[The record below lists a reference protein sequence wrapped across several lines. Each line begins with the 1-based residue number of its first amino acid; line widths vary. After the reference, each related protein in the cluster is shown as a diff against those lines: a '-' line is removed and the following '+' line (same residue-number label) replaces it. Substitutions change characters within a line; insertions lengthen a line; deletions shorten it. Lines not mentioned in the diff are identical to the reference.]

1 MFKRKPLFIA
11 ALIFSHPLYADH
23 TDGTLTLNTMG
34 VTANVNQS
42 TLGGIDVK
50 SLPIASTIV
59 NSEEIK
65 RLKYVD
71 PDELLDRIPGESM
84 TRNLRIPNGGK
95 SYTISQLDGNAMAN
109 PLAGATQH
117 FGTDV
122 SAQDIERIEIFKGPV
137 SALYGN
143 NAFGGTINVITKGT
157 GQLPEQA
164 SRAWFEAGQYN
175 RFRGGLSTQGE
186 IEGVGYMLDYST
198 WILEAYR
205 KQAKIKE
212 PSDLT
217 TDAFTGEKT
226 PGEERQQLS
235 SKFIFHPDDVSSL
248 VLRGSYFNRHE
259 TGWSE
264 LKQSEFDADDSQSG
278 SKLGFYTDEETY
290 IGSAAYKREVTDVD
304 HLDVSFSYQY
314 NDAVGPAVRGGAKD
328 DLDTDITGELRWKH
342 DFDFL
347 NANLIV
353 GTNIYWGQSDDMNP
367 ESNTRS
373 RGRVRNNPKT
383 FELSTTNINAGFAQ
397 LQFSPIEN
405 LTVTAGGRHESI
417 ELTYDKSDASG
428 NAISGLTN
436 LSKSFDATLPK
447 VGVTYDFFE
456 NQRVFFGYGEGF
468 LAPTTGALWTSTR
481 SDPNPNLIPEEAE
494 HFEVGLRG
502 QLPFKGFEVTYDLSY
517 YNQDITN
524 YIVDSRQC
532 ATCPGQYLNAGK
544 VNIEGVESVFEYQ
557 PLDWLRLGVT
567 HTFADNIYVDYTDGD
582 GVNYNGEEM
591 RRSPHHHINGRVA
604 VMPIEGLAIELGV
617 DHQTDYS
624 TADMASDDPAG
635 RFQRDPRINL
645 RATYDKG
652 PYELWFHALNMGDV
666 KEDRVGW
673 SGRDGERNIRTV
685 NGLEIYGGIAYNF

>member
-1 MFKRKPLFIA
+1 MFKRKSLFVA
-11 ALIFSHPLYADH
+11 ALISTNAVYADH
-23 TDGTLTLNTMG
+23 LTLDSMA
-34 VTANVNQS
+34 VTANVNEA
-42 TLGGIDVK
+42 TLGGIAIK

-65 RLKYVD
+65 RLKFVD

-95 SYTISQLDGNAMAN
+95 SYTLSQIDGNALAN

-143 NAFGGTINVITKGT
+143 NAFGGTINVVTKGSA
-157 GQLPEQA
+157 QLPEQS
-164 SRAWFEAGQYN
+164 SRAWFETGQYN

-186 IEGVGYMLDYST
+186 FEGVGYMLDYST
-198 WILEAYR
+198 WNLEAYR
-205 KQAKIKE
+205 KQTNIDEALG
-212 PSDLT
+212 PDT
-217 TDAFTGEKT
+217 TKT

-235 SKFIFHPDDVSSL
+235 SKFIFHPDEVSSL
-248 VLRGSYFNRHE
+248 VLRGAYFNRHE

-264 LKQSEFDADDSQSG
+264 LTQSEFDADDSQIG
-278 SKLGFYTDEETY
+278 SKNGFYTDEETY
-290 IGSAAYKREVTDVD
+290 IGSAAYKREITDVD
-304 HLDVSFSYQY
+304 NLDVSFSYQY
-314 NDAVGPAVRGGAKD
+314 NDAVGPAVRGGAID
-328 DLDTDITGELRWKH
+328 DLDTDVTGELRWKH

-353 GTNIYWGQSDDMNP
+353 GSNIYWGESDDFN
-367 ESNTRS
+367 EATTG
-373 RGRVRNNPKT
+373 RGATPRT
-383 FELSTTNINAGFAQ
+383 FDLTTTNINAGFAQ

-417 ELTYDKSDASG
+417 ELTYNRNDADG
-428 NAISGLTN
+428 NDVADFTN

-456 NQRVFFGYGEGF
+456 NQRIFFGYGEGF
-468 LAPTTGALWTSTR
+468 LAPTTGALWTSSRAT
-481 SDPNPNLIPEEAE
+481 PNPDLKPEEAE

-502 QLPFKGFEVTYDLSY
+502 QLPFHNFDVTYDLSY

-524 YIVDSRQC
+524 YIVSTALVAGDPS
-532 ATCPGQYLNAGK
+532 TYLNAGK

-557 PLDWLRLGVT
+557 PTDWLRLGVT
-567 HTFADNIYVDYTDGD
+567 HTFANNIYVDYTDAD

-624 TADMASDDPAG
+624 TADMASDDPGG

-652 PYELWFHALNMGDV
+652 PYEVWFHALNMGDV

-685 NGLEIYGGIAYNF
+685 NGLQLYGGIAYNF